1 MRPSPALI
9 VATVALITAL
19 SGAALALPGHNTVS
33 ADDIRRNAVASQEVK
48 QRSLRGGDLKDET
61 ITGRQVRGDSL
72 GADRIDTYSVADDS
86 LVRVAATTG
95 ADEASARADA
105 PELELYREGPL
116 TVYAKCFRDAADSDV
131 LGEIFVRTD
140 ENGALL
146 EGADD
151 LPGVNG
157 PSLLTTGTP
166 EADRQLDVEEVAD
179 VSLASFDEAQG
190 AAAGPDGTSFR
201 ALTTIGVKQGSLP
214 GGDGAFG
221 GGNVCLFG
229 LETIG

>member
-1 MRPSPALI
+1 MRPTPALL
-9 VATVALITAL
+9 VATAALVVAL
-19 SGAALALPGHNTVS
+19 SGAAVALPGRNTVS
-33 ADDIRRNAVASQEVK
+33 ADDIRRNAVGSQEVK
-48 QRSLRGGDLKDET
+48 QRSLRGDDLKDET

-72 GADRIDTYSVADDS
+72 GADRINAYSVADDS
-86 LVRVAATTG
+86 LIRVTATTG
-95 ADEASARADA
+95 ADEASARAAA

-146 EGADD
+146 EGTDG

-157 PSLLTTGTP
+157 ANLLNTGTP
-166 EADRQLDVEEVAD
+166 EIDRQLDVEEVANLD
-179 VSLASFDEAQG
+179 LASFGEAAG
-190 AAAGPDGTSFR
+190 AAAASDGTSFR
-201 ALTTIGVKQGSLP
+201 ALTTIGVKQGTLP

-221 GGNVCLFG
+221 GGNACLFG
-229 LETIG
+229 LETTG